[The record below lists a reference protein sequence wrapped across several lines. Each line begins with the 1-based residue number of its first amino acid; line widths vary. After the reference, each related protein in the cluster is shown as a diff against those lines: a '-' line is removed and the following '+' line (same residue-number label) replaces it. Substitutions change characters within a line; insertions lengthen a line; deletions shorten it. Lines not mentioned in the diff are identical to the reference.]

1 MSQKH
6 WEAVAGSRRDAK
18 MAEIEFERQYP
29 FVKVA
34 ARLPMNPSPSTPC
47 VALLRN
53 ESFSMQVIRRPGLA
67 TIHLSMYESP
77 PLNLCMRETNPCR
90 NNVSHYSHG
99 SYGNYN
105 IRLPEG
111 LLVAHERRIPPFQR
125 YWATKVENPSEFMA

>member
-1 MSQKH
+1 MSQNH
-6 WEAVAGSRRDAK
+6 WEAVPGSRRDAK

-53 ESFSMQVIRRPGLA
+53 ESFSMQVIRRLGFA

-77 PLNLCMRETNPCR
+77 PFELVHAR
-90 NNVSHYSHG
+90 NES
-99 SYGNYN
+99 
-105 IRLPEG
+105 LQE
-111 LLVAHERRIPPFQR
+111 QR
-125 YWATKVENPSEFMA
+125 KSLFEWILWQLQHSSP